1 MHREFK
7 ELVEQ
12 SKNIVRL
19 TLPKEKDVFRQGIFA
34 SHDFDLEKYSEL
46 IVLECA
52 KIIESQDVDPAC
64 KIRICDAIKQHFG
77 V

>member
-1 MHREFK
+1 MHCEFK

-19 TLPKEKDVFRQGIFA
+19 TIPNSGEKFRQGIFA
-34 SHDFDLEKYSEL
+34 THDFDLEKYSEL

-52 KIIESQDVDPAC
+52 KIIESQDVDPSF
-64 KIRICDAIKQHFG
+64 KLRMSTAIKQHFG
-77 V
+77 I